1 MAIDHLS
8 VLVCRVQGN
17 LETIIRIAYVW
28 LVFAVKHIVALG
40 LGLGSRVRVR
50 LEMRIMIHAKGYHF
64 ETHTYKDRHLC
75 NCMQSRAHIFLSD
88 LCYLSN
94 FFFLLVYRK
103 SRPCAGFYFKR

>member
-8 VLVCRVQGN
+8 VPVCRVQGN

-50 LEMRIMIHAKGYHF
+50 VRNAHFDACKGIP
-64 ETHTYKDRHLC
+64 L
-75 NCMQSRAHIFLSD
+75 
-88 LCYLSN
+88 
-94 FFFLLVYRK
+94 
-103 SRPCAGFYFKR
+103 